1 LAAAMSNKRSAPD
14 SLGFGGNREPKR
26 FKASPANAFI
36 NSLQPHVTA
45 LLKMFSEMPS
55 DLIIIG
61 LDNAI
66 DNLLNE
72 ALLATPAT
80 YDNTIQGLDSQIQDL
95 TEATQNGKVEAK
107 YAFLATRMQSELIAL
122 RELLPTT
129 HDDLQSANQI
139 MPSPS
144 VFAKDWVEAQ
154 NGPHAILCL
163 RPPARQGLPLV
174 TLHRAF
180 LFFVNEFKKPLPM
193 TEVDALK
200 AAVRLCTA
208 MAKPYES
215 EPERRDAFNLA
226 LDPYIPRGSWL
237 PQISLGDQPGMTGQL
252 DGALEGYPLLREDR
266 EEIGSNGDP
275 HMKIARGFQAYVL
288 WRESQQSDEG
298 KAGVAKFLLVVS
310 GASTRV

>member
-1 LAAAMSNKRSAPD
+1 LAAAMSNKRSAPA
-14 SLGFGGNREPKR
+14 SWNR
-26 FKASPANAFI
+26 ASPANAFI
-36 NSLQPHVTA
+36 NSLKPHVNA
-45 LLKMFSEMPS
+45 LLKVIPKMPS
-55 DLIIIG
+55 DLIIVG
-61 LDNAI
+61 LANAI
-66 DNLLNE
+66 DDLLNE
-72 ALLATPAT
+72 ALLATPAN
-80 YDNTIQGLDSQIQDL
+80 YDNTIQGLDSQIQAL

-107 YAFLATRMQSELIAL
+107 YAFVAKRMQSELIAL

-139 MPSPS
+139 INMPSPS
-144 VFAKDWVEAQ
+144 VFGKDWVEAQ

-180 LFFVNEFKKPLPM
+180 LFFVNEYKEPLPM

-208 MAKPYES
+208 MAKHYES

-226 LDPYIPRGSWL
+226 LHPYIPRGSWL
-237 PQISLGDQPGMTGQL
+237 PKISLGDQPGMTGRL
-252 DGALEGYPLLREDR
+252 DGALQGYPLLREDNG
-266 EEIGSNGDP
+266 EIGSNGDP
-275 HMKIARGFQAYVL
+275 YMKIARGFQAYVL

-310 GASTRV
+310 GPSTRV